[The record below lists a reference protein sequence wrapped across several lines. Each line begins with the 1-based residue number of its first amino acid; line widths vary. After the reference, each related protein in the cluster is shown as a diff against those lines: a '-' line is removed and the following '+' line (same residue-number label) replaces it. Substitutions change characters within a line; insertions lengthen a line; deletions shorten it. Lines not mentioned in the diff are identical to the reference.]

1 MKKFHFEGRR
11 KIECVL
17 FIQFSL
23 VFSFVSFT
31 KVNSSKMAIHCVDG
45 VANLRTAILAEN
57 FPWLE

>member
-45 VANLRTAILAEN
+45 VANLRTAILA
-57 FPWLE
+57 